1 MLANHGTKVT
11 GGLHEALFVVSGG
24 ALLTIVV
31 SYSPLFAQIASPAA
45 DTPGCAPVNNTKY
58 ICPAQ
63 SPEDLVPIPGTRWLF
78 ASSFRSGGMGIRLI
92 DTGAKTSKVMYT
104 DEPAQIRPDKK
115 LFPNRPGLGTSRIF
129 AASDSLLTDAT
140 APARKFSDLNPP
152 I

>member
-1 MLANHGTKVT
+1 
-11 GGLHEALFVVSGG
+11 VVSGG

-31 SYSPLFAQIASPAA
+31 SYSSLFAQIASPAA

-92 DTGAKTSKVMYT
+92 DTGAKDFKGDVYGRASADTSGQET
-104 DEPAQIRPDKK
+104 LSESPRPRNEPHLRSQ
-115 LFPNRPGLGTSRIF
+115 
-129 AASDSLLTDAT
+129 
-140 APARKFSDLNPP
+140 
-152 I
+152 